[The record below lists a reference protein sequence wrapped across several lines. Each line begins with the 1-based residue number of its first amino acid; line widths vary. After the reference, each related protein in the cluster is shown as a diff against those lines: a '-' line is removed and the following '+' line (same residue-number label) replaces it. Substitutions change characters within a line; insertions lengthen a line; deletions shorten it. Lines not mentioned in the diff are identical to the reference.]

1 MQEEN
6 LNQLPRPKQDQ
17 EENESE
23 EELEEE
29 PLAEKIERETSRLDP
44 DPLAKMK
51 KRMNRLYGW
60 IWVLLG
66 LSALLFIVVMLIK

>member
-1 MQEEN
+1 MQEQ
-6 LNQLPRPKQDQ
+6 NQLPKPEQDQ
-17 EENESE
+17 EESESE
-23 EELEEE
+23 EYQKEE

-51 KRMNRLYGW
+51 KKINRLYGW

-66 LSALLFIVVMLIK
+66 LSALLFLVVILTK

>member
-1 MQEEN
+1 MQEQ
-6 LNQLPRPKQDQ
+6 NQLQNQKQ

-44 DPLAKMK
+44 DPLAKLK
-51 KRMNRLYGW
+51 KRMNKLYAW
-60 IWVLLG
+60 IWILLG
-66 LSALLFIVVMLIK
+66 LSALLFLIIMILK